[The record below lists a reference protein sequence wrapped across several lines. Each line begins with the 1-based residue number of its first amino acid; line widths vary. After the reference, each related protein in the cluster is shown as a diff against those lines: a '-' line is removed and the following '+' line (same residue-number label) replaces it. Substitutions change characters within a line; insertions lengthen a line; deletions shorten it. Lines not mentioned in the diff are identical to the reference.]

1 MHETTPGRENR
12 HLVFI
17 LGGARSGKSA
27 YAERLIEAHPGPW
40 IYIATAQAFD
50 AEMRARIDTHRAR
63 RGGDWRTI
71 EAPQNLPEAIAAAPA
86 DAPLLVDCLAI
97 WLSNRMFVDADLAR
111 DRAALVAALA
121 ARAAPTVVV
130 SPEVG
135 LSIVPENALARA
147 FRDAAGLMHQEVAQ
161 RASHVALVV
170 AGYPV
175 AVKGRLG

>member
-1 MHETTPGRENR
+1 MTENP
-12 HLVFI
+12 HLTLI

-27 YAERLIEAHPGPW
+27 YAEGLVMAYSGPW

-50 AEMRARIDTHRAR
+50 DEMRARISMHQSR
-63 RGGDWRTI
+63 RGGGWRTI
-71 EAPQNLPEAIAAAPA
+71 EAPQELPDAIRNARG

-97 WLSNRMFVDADLAR
+97 WLSNRMHVNADLAA
-111 DRAALVAALA
+111 DRAALLAALT
-121 ARAAPTVVV
+121 ARTAPTIVV

-161 RASHVALVV
+161 IAAHVALIV

-175 AVKGRLG
+175 KVKG

>member
-1 MHETTPGRENR
+1 MTENL
-12 HLVFI
+12 HLTLV

-27 YAERLIEAHPGPW
+27 YAERLVMAHPSPW

-50 AEMRARIDTHRAR
+50 DEMRERIALHRDR

-71 EAPQNLPEAIAAAPA
+71 EAPQDLPAAIRDAPA
-86 DAPLLVDCLAI
+86 EAPLIVDCLAI
-97 WLSNRMFVDADLAR
+97 WLSNRMFADADLVA
-111 DRAALVAALA
+111 DRAALVAALM
-121 ARAAPTVVV
+121 ARRAQTVAV

-147 FRDAAGLMHQEVAQ
+147 FRDAAGLLHQEVAKI
-161 RASHVALVV
+161 AAHVALVV

-175 AVKGRLG
+175 KVK